1 MPDADALA
9 GRIRAAFADGRY
21 PGDAFLVG
29 SRDGCEPYD
38 VVSNF
43 FGRQEW
49 WTLAP
54 GFLDAHY
61 EALSFFSEAGFR
73 FFIPAYLIA
82 DLNGQLNTAD
92 PTFHLTH
99 GFRMSEFDYPGVART
114 FVRRTG
120 GASLLNP
127 RRYGA
132 MTWEDYARFR
142 LSVFSREECVT
153 IVDYLRH
160 KRALDLASTMCR
172 PSTRRSLRS
181 GKREQRPLR
190 PPPTSRHI
198 CRKSRSSASIS
209 NGSSKGGRNHNE
221 EFARDLE
228 SWLLR
233 GDERRDCRPDTAP
246 VAALP

>member
-29 SRDGCEPYD
+29 SRDGCEPHD

-61 EALSFFSEAGFR
+61 EALSFLSEAGFR

-99 GFRMSEFDYPGVART
+99 GFRMNEFDYPGVTRT

-132 MTWEDYARFR
+132 MTWEDHARFR

-160 KRALDLASTMCR
+160 KRALD
-172 PSTRRSLRS
+172 
-181 GKREQRPLR
+181 
-190 PPPTSRHI
+190 
-198 CRKSRSSASIS
+198 SASIQVPAIDAALS
-209 NGSSKGGRNHNE
+209 TFWQSRAAAAPAAADLAAHLQEEQEFSADLERKFGGRE
-221 EFARDLE
+221 K
-228 SWLLR
+228 SQ
-233 GDERRDCRPDTAP
+233 
-246 VAALP
+246 